1 MCINVTDLIKLSPV
15 TLGAVVEHGI
25 EHHNAHDVL
34 VEVEAQPVEFPR
46 PSVEDQG
53 VEVDPPN
60 LDKLHHTIS
69 QLSDRQLFHL
79 GLDRYQEVPLEAGV
93 RSSAKHISGKVLLD
107 AAVHV
112 PMEVHM
118 LHVHWEVVL
127 LHV

>member
-1 MCINVTDLIKLSPV
+1 M
-15 TLGAVVEHGI
+15 
-25 EHHNAHDVL
+25 L

-60 LDKLHHTIS
+60 LDKLHHTIA
-69 QLSDRQLFHL
+69 QLSDWQLFHL
-79 GLDRYQEVPLEAGV
+79 SLDRYQEVTLEAGI
-93 RSSAKHISGKVLLD
+93 RSSAKHISDSVLLD
-107 AAVHV
+107 AAVHISWSAV

-118 LHVHWEVVL
+118 LHVHRVVAL